1 MRRRK
6 LCTYKFLLLFSLIK
20 AFYDPLWGFSVE
32 LTLPILDNSSFDGCL
47 NHFKLAAGHVRSQ
60 VDTSAGIYQIHSESI
75 IRPRPKMEIAFLIIK
90 RKELDING
98 TATSKNGGS
107 KPKTDIESDWD
118 SKFLLPR
125 LYYIHC
131 LQVAITTL
139 EGGLW
144 GYPYIKISPYR

>member
-1 MRRRK
+1 M
-6 LCTYKFLLLFSLIK
+6 
-20 AFYDPLWGFSVE
+20 E
-32 LTLPILDNSSFDGCL
+32 LTLPIFDNSSFDGCL

-75 IRPRPKMEIAFLIIK
+75 VRPRTKMKIAFLIIK

-107 KPKTDIESDWD
+107 KPKSDIESDSD

-131 LQVAITTL
+131 LQVAITPL
-139 EGGLW
+139 VGGL
-144 GYPYIKISPYR
+144 